1 MRMKKSV
8 LVLMALAIAA
18 MPLQAQKTKKQAAAE
33 PEGFK
38 FTTVVSLPATSVK
51 NQAAT
56 GTCWCFAT
64 TSFMESELLR
74 MGKGEYDLSEM
85 FVVRKTYENR
95 ILDNYLR
102 QGKGNLGPGSLSPS
116 WTRVFNEDGLMPDE
130 AYTGISYASPG
141 HNHSELQSYIEA
153 VTAVPVKMKRISK
166 ESGEVTGA
174 ILDIYLGEVPET
186 FTYKG
191 QSYTP
196 KSFAASL
203 GLNMNDYVHIT
214 SFSHFPFYTE
224 GLIEVPDNWEMNR
237 FHNVPLDEL
246 ITIMDYAL
254 NNGFTVNWD
263 GDVSERGF
271 SHANGVAIN
280 PDITK
285 MDLSAMTDRARF
297 EGMQSDRTPI
307 PGMFDKPGPEI
318 NVTQEIRQKGYEAFV
333 TSDDHLMHL
342 TGIVKDQNGNKYYIT
357 KNSWGTDRNPHGGYL
372 NMSESYVR
380 AKTIFIMVHKD
391 AIPAD
396 IKTKLGL

>member
-1 MRMKKSV
+1 MKKSV

-38 FTTVVSLPATSVK
+38 FTTVVSLPATPVK
-51 NQAAT
+51 NQSAT

-85 FVVRKTYENR
+85 FIVRKTYENR

-116 WTRVFNEDGLMPDE
+116 WIRVFNEDGLVPDA
-130 AYTGISYASPG
+130 AYTGISYNSPV
-141 HNHSELQSYIEA
+141 HNHSELQLYIDA

-166 ESGEVTGA
+166 ESDEVTGA

-186 FTYKG
+186 FTYNG

-246 ITIMDYAL
+246 ISIMDYAL
-254 NNGFTVNWD
+254 NNGYTVNWD

-280 PDITK
+280 PDLTK

-297 EGMQSDRTPI
+297 EGMPSDRTPI

-318 NVTQEIRQKGYEAFV
+318 NVTQEIRQKGYETFV

-391 AIPAD
+391 AIPED
-396 IKTKLGL
+396 IKTKLGI

>member
-1 MRMKKSV
+1 MKKSAS
-8 LVLMALAIAA
+8 VLMALAIAA
-18 MPLQAQKTKKQAAAE
+18 MPLQAQKAKKQTPAE

-38 FTTVVSLPATSVK
+38 FTTVVSIPATTVK
-51 NQAAT
+51 NQSAT

-130 AYTGISYASPG
+130 AYTGISYASPV
-141 HNHSELQSYIEA
+141 HNHRELQSYIDA
-153 VTAVPVKMKRISK
+153 VTAVPVKLKNISK

-174 ILDIYLGEVPET
+174 ILDIYLGEVPES

-191 QSYTP
+191 RSYTP
-196 KSFAASL
+196 KTFAASL

-214 SFSHFPFYTE
+214 SFTHFPFYTE

-246 ITIMDYAL
+246 ILIMDNAL

-280 PDITK
+280 PDLTK

-297 EGMQSDRTPI
+297 EGMMSDRTPI

-333 TSDDHLMHL
+333 TSDDHLMHV

-396 IKTKLGL
+396 IKSKMGI

>member
-1 MRMKKSV
+1 MKKSV

-18 MPLQAQKTKKQAAAE
+18 TPLQAQKTKKQAATE

-38 FTTVVSLPATSVK
+38 FTTVVSLPATPVK
-51 NQAAT
+51 NQSAT

-130 AYTGISYASPG
+130 AYTGISYSSTV

-166 ESGEVTGA
+166 ESDEVTGA

-203 GLNMNDYVHIT
+203 GLNMNDYVNIT
-214 SFSHFPFYTE
+214 SFTHFPFYTE
-224 GLIEVPDNWEMNR
+224 GVIEVPDNWEMNR
-237 FHNVPLDEL
+237 FHNVPLDEMIL
-246 ITIMDYAL
+246 IMDYAL
-254 NNGFTVNWD
+254 NNGYTVNWD

-271 SHANGVAIN
+271 SHANGVAVN

-285 MDLSAMTDRARF
+285 MDLTAMTDRARF
-297 EGMQSDRTPI
+297 EGMSSDRTPI

-380 AKTIFIMVHKD
+380 AKTIYIMVHKD

-396 IKTKLGL
+396 IKTKLGI